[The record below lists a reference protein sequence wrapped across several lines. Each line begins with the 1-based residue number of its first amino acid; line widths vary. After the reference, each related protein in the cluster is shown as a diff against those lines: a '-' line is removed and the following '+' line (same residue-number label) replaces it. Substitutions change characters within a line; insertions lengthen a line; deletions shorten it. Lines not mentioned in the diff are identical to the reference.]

1 MPKVSVII
9 PNYNHA
15 KYLVQ
20 RIESVLMQTLCD
32 MEVVIMDDCSPDN
45 SREIIER
52 YARQDDRIRVVYN
65 EQNSGNTFKQW
76 NKGIGEAI
84 GEYVW
89 IAESDD
95 YAAPNLLEV
104 LVAQLDADSA
114 IGIAYCDSWL
124 TDETNEVNLTDQGY
138 LHRVNPVQWAHSFTS
153 DGIDLI
159 RHYMSFVNVIPNASA
174 VVLRR
179 SLLAEI
185 GPAITDYKLAGDW
198 LYWGRILSVTKVA
211 YVAERLNYFRQHTNN
226 VRSKVK
232 GGNELLQFSYA
243 ISQMRRYGEPDAEMY
258 ARAMA
263 YNFEWWFY
271 IMVYSSFPVSNHLK
285 IYENFAHNNK
295 KFPVFFLKNVFRL
308 ISKDGF
314 NGLKHIIGGKIL
326 KRTSFSPPHW
336 FSV

>member
-20 RIESVLMQTLCD
+20 RIESVLTQTLRD
-32 MEVVIMDDCSPDN
+32 TEVVILDDCSPDN

-52 YARQDDRIRVVYN
+52 YAQQDNRIRVVYN

-76 NKGIGEAI
+76 NKGIGEAT

-95 YAAPNLLEV
+95 YADTNFLAV
-104 LVAQLDADSA
+104 LVARLDADSA
-114 IGIAYCDSWL
+114 VGVAYCDSWL
-124 TDETNEVNLTDQGY
+124 TDEANAVNLVDRGY
-138 LHRVNPVQWAHSFTS
+138 LHRVDPARWAHSFTC
-153 DGIDLI
+153 DGMELI

-185 GPAITDYKLAGDW
+185 GAAATDYKLAGDW

-226 VRSKVK
+226 VRSKVR

-243 ISQMRRYGEPDAEMY
+243 ISQMRQYGEPDAEMY
-258 ARAMA
+258 AQAMER
-263 YNFEWWFY
+263 NFEWWFY
-271 IMVYSSFPVSNHLK
+271 IMVYSDFSVSNHLK
-285 IYENFAHNNK
+285 IYKNFAYKNG
-295 KFPVFFLKNVFRL
+295 KFPALFFKNAFRL
-308 ISKDGF
+308 VYKDKF
-314 NGLKHIIGGKIL
+314 NGLRHIVGGKIL
-326 KRTSFSPPHW
+326 KRPSFSPPHW
-336 FSV
+336 FSM

>member
-20 RIESVLMQTLCD
+20 RIESVLTQTLRD
-32 MEVVIMDDCSPDN
+32 TEVVILDDCSPDD

-52 YARQDDRIRVVYN
+52 YARQDDRIRMVYN

-76 NKGIGEAI
+76 NKGIGEAT

-95 YAAPNLLEV
+95 SADPNFLEV
-104 LVAQLDADSA
+104 LVARLDADSA

-124 TDETNEVNLTDQGY
+124 TDEANTVNLTDRGY
-138 LHRVNPVQWAHSFTS
+138 LHRVNPGQWAHSFTC

-159 RHYMSFVNVIPNASA
+159 RRYMSFVNVIPNASA

-185 GPAITDYKLAGDW
+185 GPAVTDYKLAGDW
-198 LYWGRILSVTKVA
+198 LYWGRILAVTKVA

-243 ISQMRRYGEPDAEMY
+243 ISQMRQYGEPNAEMY
-258 ARAMA
+258 ALAMA
-263 YNFEWWFY
+263 RNFEWWFY
-271 IMVYSSFPVSNHLK
+271 IMVYSNFSAHNHLK
-285 IYENFAHNNK
+285 IYKNFAYKNK
-295 KFPVFFLKNVFRL
+295 SFSTLFIKKAFQL
-308 ISKDGF
+308 ICKDKF
-314 NGLKHIIGGKIL
+314 NGLKHIVGGKIL